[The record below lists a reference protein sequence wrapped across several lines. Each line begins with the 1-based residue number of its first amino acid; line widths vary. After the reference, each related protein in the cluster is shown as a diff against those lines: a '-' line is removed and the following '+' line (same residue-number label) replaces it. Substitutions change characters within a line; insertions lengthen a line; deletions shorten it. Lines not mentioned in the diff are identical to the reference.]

1 MTRFWINFELKL
13 TGNVDDLDVRCEK
26 KKSQE

>member
-13 TGNVDDLDVRCEK
+13 TGNVDDLDLRCEK
-26 KKSQE
+26 KESQE